1 MNVPSTL
8 LAKDGKLILH
18 TNKSVLIH
26 QTEKKLKI
34 NYQLP
39 WSFRKKTVLLL
50 VQQIDL
56 FD

>member
-26 QTEKKLKI
+26 QTEKKIKD
-34 NYQLP
+34 QL
-39 WSFRKKTVLLL
+39 STAMEFQKKTVLLL

>member
-26 QTEKKLKI
+26 QTEKKIKD
-34 NYQLP
+34 QL
-39 WSFRKKTVLLL
+39 STAMEFQKKK
-50 VQQIDL
+50 Q
-56 FD
+56 FCF